1 MNDANPL
8 TYCTNIHPGDT
19 WADVRR
25 NLEGHALQVKR
36 ACSPTQSFPLGLRIS
51 AQAAFELDDA
61 EIRRFSAWC
70 DEHDC
75 HVLTLNGFPYGSFHD
90 TSVKETVYLPDWR
103 DPRRVA
109 YTNRLADL
117 LAHWT
122 PRDRVSSI
130 STVPIACRDGFAPEH
145 WPTVKNHLL
154 HTLTHLAR
162 LHERGGPLIRLALEP
177 EPYCVL
183 EQTAETIAFFERM
196 NFPASLA
203 DYIGVCFDC
212 CHQAVEF
219 EAPADCLD
227 QLTRAGIRVAKVQVS
242 SALRARG
249 DAIAHL
255 LQFDEPTYLHQAVL
269 RRQNGALER
278 FSDLPGL
285 ARWLER
291 GETADECRV
300 HFHVPIFLAELGA
313 VGTTRFFL
321 EDFLPRV
328 APGTPLEVETYSF
341 GVLPSALRLDSIG
354 DSIARELNWVKETLL
369 TSRGE
374 TLLTSRGGTLVKRQP
389 GESVPHPFEETLD
402 AAHGRH

>member
-1 MNDANPL
+1 MRL
-8 TYCTNIHPGDT
+8 
-19 WADVRR
+19 
-25 NLEGHALQVKR
+25 
-36 ACSPTQSFPLGLRIS
+36 S
-51 AQAAFELDDA
+51 ARAAFDLDDA
-61 EIRRFSAWC
+61 EIDRFADWC
-70 DEHDC
+70 NAKGC
-75 HVLTLNGFPYGSFHD
+75 YVLTLNGFPYGSFHD
-90 TSVKETVYLPDWR
+90 TAVKETVYLPDWR

-109 YTNRLADL
+109 YTNRLADI
-117 LAHWT
+117 LARWT
-122 PRDRVSSI
+122 PRGRTSSI
-130 STVPIACRDGFAPEH
+130 STVPVACRNGFATDH
-145 WPTVKNHLL
+145 WATVRTHLL
-154 HTLTHLAR
+154 DTLTHLAR

-183 EQTAETIAFFERM
+183 EQTSETLEFFERM
-196 NFPASLA
+196 KFPASLA
-203 DYIGVCFDC
+203 DYIGLCFDC

-219 EAPADCLD
+219 EEPADCLT
-227 QLTRAGIRVAKVQVS
+227 QLTRAEIRVVKVQVS

-249 DAIAHL
+249 SAIQNL

-269 RRQNGALER
+269 RRQNGELER

-291 GETADECRV
+291 GEAADECRV

-341 GVLPSALRLDSIG
+341 GVLPPSLRLDSLG
-354 DSIARELNWVKETLL
+354 GSIARELNWVKETL
-369 TSRGE
+369 
-374 TLLTSRGGTLVKRQP
+374 
-389 GESVPHPFEETLD
+389 D